1 MRYEKAGDLKESDS
15 KRLCGVKKETFVTMC
30 EVVKE
35 VLSRETRGRKSGLSA
50 EDQVLLTLG
59 YWREYRT
66 MFHLGQDFG
75 LHESNVSRVIRKVE
89 NILIK
94 CGKFALPS
102 KRRLLEETGLTYTI
116 VDVTEMTVECQKK
129 NKSSVTAEKRSGTR
143 SKSS

>member
-1 MRYEKAGDLKESDS
+1 MRYEKAKQLKESDF
-15 KRLCGVKKETFVTMC
+15 KRLCGVKKATFITMC
-30 EVVKE
+30 KVVKE
-35 VLSRETRGRKSGLSA
+35 VLSRETRGRKSGLLV

-89 NILIK
+89 DILIK
-94 CGKFALPS
+94 CGKFSLPG

-116 VDVTEMTVECQKK
+116 VDVTEMTVERPKK
-129 NKSSVTAEKRSGTR
+129 SKSGVTAEKRSGTR
-143 SKSS
+143 

>member
-1 MRYEKAGDLKESDS
+1 MRYERAKELKENDF
-15 KRLCGVKKETFVTMC
+15 KRWCGVKKETFVVMC

-66 MFHLGQDFG
+66 MFHLGQDYG

-89 NILIK
+89 DILIK
-94 CGKFALPS
+94 CGKFSLPS
-102 KRRLLEETGLTYTI
+102 KRRLLEENGLTYTI
-116 VDVTEMTVECQKK
+116 VDVTEMTVERPKK
-129 NKSSVTAEKRSGTR
+129 SKSDVTAGKRSGTH
-143 SKSS
+143 